1 MSKKSPVYSP
11 QFREQ
16 MVELVSTGRSAS
28 DLAREFGCHATSIST
43 WVRQAQSR
51 GQPAIVSGTALN
63 THERQELERLRK
75 EVRVLKTERD
85 ILSKA
90 TAWFANNGAVT
101 PTGSTRS

>member
-16 MVELVSTGRSAS
+16 MVQLVSTGRSAS
-28 DLAREFGCHATSIST
+28 DLAREFGCHASSIST
-43 WVRQAQSR
+43 WVRQAQAAP
-51 GQPAIVSGTALN
+51 PATVVSSSALN
-63 THERQELERLRK
+63 AHERQELAQLRK
-75 EVRVLKTERD
+75 EVRVLKIERD

-90 TAWFANNGAVT
+90 TAWFANNGAAT